1 MRAQRTGRG
10 RQERRVSSL
19 ANAAAL
25 RVLAPAGPRIDR
37 SAKHQRA
44 WKSQY
49 MYSNR
54 QTVLLRVVH

>member
-25 RVLAPAGPRIDR
+25 RVLAAQASTSRG
-37 SAKHQRA
+37 KHH
-44 WKSQY
+44 KI
-49 MYSNR
+49 
-54 QTVLLRVVH
+54 

>member
-25 RVLAPAGPRIDR
+25 RVLAPAHASIDQPSINAR
-37 SAKHQRA
+37 GNHNTQ
-44 WKSQY
+44 
-49 MYSNR
+49 
-54 QTVLLRVVH
+54 